1 MGFADAAAAAAAR
14 LGASHMIVA
23 VVVVV
28 AEGSRSRGV
37 VLQLV
42 QMMDM
47 LGVRIEMMGLEV
59 GIVFALT
66 GMDAVG
72 TGGRLMTS

>member
-72 TGGRLMTS
+72 TVGRLMTS